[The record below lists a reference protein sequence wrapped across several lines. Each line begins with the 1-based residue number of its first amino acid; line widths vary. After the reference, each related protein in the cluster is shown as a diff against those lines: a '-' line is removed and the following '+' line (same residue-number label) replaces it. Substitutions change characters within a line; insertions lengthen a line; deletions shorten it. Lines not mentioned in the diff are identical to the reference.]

1 VSVFFKRKGYI
12 VFGFLFF
19 ISIVPFLFPF
29 TASNAVKKVHT
40 ELFNPKLSYIN
51 SLNKAVFYTDSVYS
65 TYNLPQFDTAKYVHI
80 ASKFTKERFFH
91 GLSTYSVSE
100 NWIALVCSKLIWN
113 HLSAIVSANDIL
125 KYNSGLC
132 SQQTIVFLEILKN
145 KNIGFRTVGLGYK
158 QGPGHFL
165 CEVKFK
171 GTWHIFDVNKEPRW
185 ERIIGSNNSMNY
197 YMQNKDSLFLV
208 YDGKLD
214 RKVYNKIMEKV
225 VYGDANE
232 FPAKN
237 MLLFHQVTK
246 LLTYV
251 IPIIF
256 LLLSFWFYK
265 KRA

>member
-1 VSVFFKRKGYI
+1 
-12 VFGFLFF
+12 
-19 ISIVPFLFPF
+19 
-29 TASNAVKKVHT
+29 
-40 ELFNPKLSYIN
+40 
-51 SLNKAVFYTDSVYS
+51 
-65 TYNLPQFDTAKYVHI
+65 
-80 ASKFTKERFFH
+80 
-91 GLSTYSVSE
+91 
-100 NWIALVCSKLIWN
+100 
-113 HLSAIVSANDIL
+113 
-125 KYNSGLC
+125 
-132 SQQTIVFLEILKN
+132 
-145 KNIGFRTVGLGYK
+145 VGLGYK